1 MHPSPRSGSLL
12 IAACG
17 LLALLVTACSTV
29 GSRIGDQQAKF
40 DSYPAA
46 VQQQIRAGQINI
58 GFTPDMVQMA
68 LGKPD
73 DIYTSTTS
81 QGQATVWGYRDDSPL
96 LGFSLGIGSFGG
108 GVGGGIGVGTSTGG
122 NNRDK
127 VRVVFEN
134 GRVGSVEKTLKGN

>member
-1 MHPSPRSGSLL
+1 MRATSQFRTLL

-29 GSRIGDQQAKF
+29 GSRIGDQQARF
-40 DSYPAA
+40 DGYPAA
-46 VQQQIRAGQINI
+46 VQQQIRAGQVNV
-58 GFTPDMVQMA
+58 GFTPDMVRMA

-73 DIYTSTTS
+73 DTYIRTTS
-81 QGQATVWGYRDDSPL
+81 QGQAEVWGYRNDSPL
-96 LGFSLGIGSFGG
+96 LGLSLGIGSFGG

-122 NNRDK
+122 NRRDK

-134 GRVGSVEKTLKGN
+134 GRVQSVEKTVKGN